1 MQIQIVS
8 PCQRYYS
15 HNYITKVTKVTKE
28 TANSVRYRRE
38 EVDDKRGRE
47 TWALGKNK
55 TNPTVYRGLFNIQV
69 GKPSPK
75 YVSIIIITY

>member
-1 MQIQIVS
+1 M
-8 PCQRYYS
+8 
-15 HNYITKVTKVTKE
+15 
-28 TANSVRYRRE
+28 RYRRE

-55 TNPTVYRGLFNIQV
+55 TNPTVCRGLFNIQV